1 MPESVDARV
10 VLIAPGEL
18 QGVVTDL
25 RDVAEDEVPTR
36 HVVDGASVTLA
47 MRAWTIT
54 AQDLMRQNAF
64 VAIGPRD
71 LHDLRSMRS
80 FDARRLD
87 LGIIRHVRLPLF
99 CSRIA
104 AGSTR
109 GWARHAR
116 YEPSARNRR

>member
-1 MPESVDARV
+1 MAKGVDARV

-18 QGVVTDL
+18 QGVVSDL
-25 RDVAEDEVPTR
+25 LDVAQDEITAR
-36 HVVDGASVTLA
+36 HVVDRASVTLA
-47 MRAWTIT
+47 MRARTIT

-87 LGIIRHVRLPLF
+87 LGIIRHVRLPLLP
-99 CSRIA
+99 C
-104 AGSTR
+104 R
-109 GWARHAR
+109 GG
-116 YEPSARNRR
+116 